1 MLNNTKEFQS
11 LMDNLHIGVCRT
23 TFGPNAKFLYA
34 NAVFIKTFGFHEEEV
49 RRTYLSTLFPSD
61 AEYNS
66 FSGQLKTLGF
76 MKNFEIRLQH
86 KKKKPLWCSLSAT
99 LGKNPETDKYFI
111 DLTVEDISKR
121 KEFEKNLIESKEL
134 FKTVFNNTAAAIT
147 VTDKNERIIAWNPY
161 AEKLLGLDKEIFF
174 NKPVKELYPPQEW
187 KRMRSF
193 KIRESGAKTDI
204 ETKAYRKDGTLLD
217 VNVSISVLKDM
228 EGNIIGAI
236 GIMRDITNQKL
247 AEKRIKDSERKIR
260 VILDNSAAGITLIDK
275 EEKII
280 SWNKYAAIML
290 EMNEADLYNRPVK
303 SLYPEEEWQKIRKAN
318 IRKLGGKKHIET
330 KIITKNGNTLDID
343 LSINILRDSNE
354 EIIGS
359 VGIMQ
364 DITEQKKF
372 QEMLVQAKLAAEQA
386 NSAKS
391 LFLSS
396 MSHEIRT
403 PMNSIMGMLDL
414 TLDTALTEEQRDNL
428 NVAKDASDNL
438 LRLIND
444 ILDLSKAEAGKIVLE
459 NIEFNLHN
467 VLKNVIK
474 GMRVIAR
481 DKNLDA
487 DLAIGEEVPEM
498 VSGDPVRLRQILIN
512 LINNGLKFTSEGAV
526 STSVSLE
533 KQLNKEVALLHFA
546 VKDDGIGIPKDKH
559 EAVFELFSQA
569 ESSTTRKF
577 GGTGLGLAI
586 CKRLVEMMGGRIWI
600 ESEVGQGSTF
610 HFTAE
615 FEMISPDDE
624 KEFQQQFVEQKA
636 EAEKEL
642 KGVRVILAEDNL
654 VNQKITVKMLEKK
667 DMVVKTAVNGEE
679 VVEIWDKED
688 YDIILMDCQMPEMDG
703 FEATKAIRDK
713 ENESD
718 RHIPIIALTARA
730 MHEDKQKCI
739 DAGMD
744 GYVAKPIDREKLFHE
759 IGKFI

>member
-1 MLNNTKEFQS
+1 MLTNEHGLKH
-11 LMDNLHIGVCRT
+11 LIDNLHIGICRT
-23 TFGPNAKFLYA
+23 SYGPNAKFLFV
-34 NAVFIKTFGFHEEEV
+34 NAVFLKMFGFQQEEV
-49 RRTYLSTLFPSD
+49 TQTYLSTLFPSD
-61 AEYNS
+61 VEYNS
-66 FSGQLKTLGF
+66 FCRQIKSLGF
-76 MKNFEIRLQH
+76 LKNFEIRLKN
-86 KKKKPLWCSLSAT
+86 KKKNFLWCSLSAT
-99 LGKNPETDKYFI
+99 LGKDERTDKHYI
-111 DLTVEDISKR
+111 DLTIEDISKR

-134 FKTVFNNTAAAIT
+134 FRTVFNNTAAAIT

-187 KRMRSF
+187 KRLRSF
-193 KIRESGAKTDI
+193 NIRESGTKTDI
-204 ETKAYRKDGTLLD
+204 ETQAFHKDGTLLD
-217 VNVSISVLKDM
+217 VNVSISVLKDI
-228 EGNIIGAI
+228 EGNVIGAI
-236 GIMRDITNQKL
+236 GIMRDITSQKI

-280 SWNKYAAIML
+280 SWNKYAEIML

-303 SLYPEEEWQKIRKAN
+303 SLYPQEEWLKIRKAN

-330 KIITKNGNTLDID
+330 KVMTKNGNILDID
-343 LSINILRDSNE
+343 LSINILKDSNE

-372 QEMLVQAKLAAEQA
+372 QEMLIQAKLAAEQA
-386 NSAKS
+386 NSTKS
-391 LFLSS
+391 LFLSN

-403 PMNSIMGMLDL
+403 PMNAIMGMIDL

-428 NVAKDASDNL
+428 NVAKDATDNL

-467 VLKNVIK
+467 VLKNVTK
-474 GMRVIAR
+474 GLGVIAR
-481 DKNLDA
+481 DKSLEIELEID
-487 DLAIGEEVPEM
+487 ESVPETL
-498 VSGDPVRLRQILIN
+498 SGDPVRLRQVLIN
-512 LINNGLKFTSEGAV
+512 LINNGMKFTSKGKVGTKVAV
-526 STSVSLE
+526 ETMLKRNNV
-533 KQLNKEVALLHFA
+533 LLHFE
-546 VKDDGIGIPKDKH
+546 VWDEGIGIPKDKH

-569 ESSTTRKF
+569 ETSTTRKF

-600 ESEVGQGSTF
+600 DSEVGQGSTF

-615 FEMISPDDE
+615 FELMLDGTGEGPKRHAPIVPEELVKD
-624 KEFQQQFVEQKA
+624 
-636 EAEKEL
+636 L
-642 KGVRVILAEDNL
+642 KGVRVILSEDNL

-667 DMVVKTAVNGEE
+667 EMIVDTAVNGKE
-679 VVEIWDKED
+679 VIELLEKAP
-688 YDIILMDCQMPEMDG
+688 YDIVLMDCQMPEMNG
-703 FEATKAIRDK
+703 FEATEAIRKDEETTGK
-713 ENESD
+713 
-718 RHIPIIALTARA
+718 HIPIIALTARA

-744 GYVAKPIDREKLFHE
+744 GYVAKPIDRQKLFHE
-759 IGKFI
+759 IEKFV